1 MSFYRTTNSTGAS
14 CSVNLPITGHVD
26 SKKGDFVWQ
35 LNTTNW
41 IYLKSH
47 DFFTIQSVLG
57 PVWVRSIVTYSATW
71 HMRPPKIRRWN
82 FRSLR
87 KVSSG
92 TYLHKKT
99 GIPVGKPK
107 WFEPF
112 LLANCFRNLAKKK
125 WFCNHKKILWTPTS
139 KYHKSSMND
148 QFNKI
153 LNLEREKP
161 KNCLEKSAIFV
172 EIAKVTRIFLAL

>member
-35 LNTTNW
+35 LNTTNE
-41 IYLKSH
+41 IYFKSH
-47 DFFTIQSVLG
+47 DFLTFQSILG
-57 PVWVRSIVTYSATW
+57 PVWVRCIVTYSATW
-71 HMRPPKIRRWN
+71 HMRPPKIPRWN

-99 GIPVGKPK
+99 RKPEIPESPQVCCSLCEKIVLAFLVGRWYMSRSNLVSKN
-107 WFEPF
+107 
-112 LLANCFRNLAKKK
+112 LIANCFRNFSKKNDSVITRKFCGHPLA
-125 WFCNHKKILWTPTS
+125 N
-139 KYHKSSMND
+139 
-148 QFNKI
+148 
-153 LNLEREKP
+153 
-161 KNCLEKSAIFV
+161 
-172 EIAKVTRIFLAL
+172 IARVAWMTNFTKF